1 MTEPR
6 TLIPRDYQHL
16 MVNHIIEVPRCALW
30 VNMGMGKSAATL
42 LALDILDLVED
53 VYPVLVVAPLRV
65 AQSTWPEEVAKWS
78 CFSHLR
84 VVPIVGDEKTRTRV
98 LARAYL
104 FSPQVFTTNYEN
116 LPWII
121 EAVEKSGLPWPFK
134 VVVADESTKL
144 KGFRLR
150 QGTKRAKA
158 LGKVAHTKVKRFIEL
173 TGTPSPNGL
182 ADLWGQAWFLDAGQR
197 LGRTF
202 DSFRQRWFQ
211 KSFDGFSIDPL
222 PYAQEQIQDKL
233 RDLCLSLNAAD
244 YFDLK
249 EPIVNSVYVDLPR
262 KAREL
267 YDDMEKQ
274 MFMELA
280 EEDLTHEVEA
290 FNAATRTMKCLQ
302 LANGAAYVGDNN
314 EKFIE
319 VHDGKIQ
326 ALEEIVEEAAGMP
339 VLVAYHF
346 RSDLARLQ
354 RAFPKGRVLDKN
366 PQTIKDWNRGRVPLL
381 FAHPAS
387 AGHGLSLQDGG
398 NIIAFFSVNWN
409 LEEHAQIIE
418 RIGPTRQAQSG
429 YDRPVFIHYILARDT
444 VDDMVLERLV
454 MKRTVQDVLLTA
466 MKKRE
471 KNYE

>member
-158 LGKVAHTKVKRFIEL
+158 LGT
-173 TGTPSPNGL
+173 
-182 ADLWGQAWFLDAGQR
+182 
-197 LGRTF
+197 
-202 DSFRQRWFQ
+202 
-211 KSFDGFSIDPL
+211 
-222 PYAQEQIQDKL
+222 
-233 RDLCLSLNAAD
+233 
-244 YFDLK
+244 
-249 EPIVNSVYVDLPR
+249 
-262 KAREL
+262 
-267 YDDMEKQ
+267 
-274 MFMELA
+274 
-280 EEDLTHEVEA
+280 
-290 FNAATRTMKCLQ
+290 
-302 LANGAAYVGDNN
+302 
-314 EKFIE
+314 
-319 VHDGKIQ
+319 VH
-326 ALEEIVEEAAGMP
+326 
-339 VLVAYHF
+339 
-346 RSDLARLQ
+346 
-354 RAFPKGRVLDKN
+354 
-366 PQTIKDWNRGRVPLL
+366 
-381 FAHPAS
+381 
-387 AGHGLSLQDGG
+387 
-398 NIIAFFSVNWN
+398 
-409 LEEHAQIIE
+409 
-418 RIGPTRQAQSG
+418 
-429 YDRPVFIHYILARDT
+429 
-444 VDDMVLERLV
+444 
-454 MKRTVQDVLLTA
+454 
-466 MKKRE
+466 
-471 KNYE
+471 